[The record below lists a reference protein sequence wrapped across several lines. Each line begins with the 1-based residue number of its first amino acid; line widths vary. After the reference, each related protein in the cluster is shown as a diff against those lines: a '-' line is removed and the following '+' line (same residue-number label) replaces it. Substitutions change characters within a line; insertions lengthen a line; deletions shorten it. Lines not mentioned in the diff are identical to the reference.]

1 MKRYD
6 TNPLVTNVGLLCVQ
20 EESASGKWVKYDDAQ
35 AAIQAAVLAEREAC
49 AKLAEPLRL
58 ADTIRARSKS

>member
-6 TNPLVTNVGLLCVQ
+6 ISLDVTPRGTSWAATAQPDGHFVTH
-20 EESASGKWVKYDDAQ
+20 EDAQ